1 MQIFPVVGPNGKHKH
16 ATSKLA
22 LRDGG
27 READS
32 REKKRESPVSYNE
45 DARIQEKKSWKTW
58 CADQNKYVHM
68 FPRCALTLPTC
79 TQLQYLCLLSY
90 SRCVLYRFNI
100 QHTSSQ
106 STQKSGSWIKP
117 HKYIHI
123 SMHGYTNAVIC
134 SDFVQIFMVKRADR
148 QTMTG
153 NSGSDLLWWVN
164 TSAVV
169 AHDFTVNFLAEPMQ
183 YLCQLAPNAIL
194 RLWLHALT
202 SEEGVPKPTQHAG
215 RRWSSCHPNQNDFKT
230 KLKQRCSPIGSDGS
244 EIKGPVQL

>member
-1 MQIFPVVGPNGKHKH
+1 
-16 ATSKLA
+16 
-22 LRDGG
+22 
-27 READS
+27 
-32 REKKRESPVSYNE
+32 
-45 DARIQEKKSWKTW
+45 
-58 CADQNKYVHM
+58 M

-106 STQKSGSWIKP
+106 STQKSGSWIKH

-134 SDFVQIFMVKRADR
+134 SDLVQIFMVKRADR
-148 QTMTG
+148 QMMTG

-215 RRWSSCHPNQNDFKT
+215 RRWSSCHPYQNDFKT

-244 EIKGPVQL
+244 DIKGPVQLEVWESCEIVSVFDTQAHLAGVLV